1 MDKERLAVL
10 RQEVNEMYFKKEMSK
25 REVIKQARV
34 SNDFVTAW
42 TKSPDQDFAIDNWG
56 WPKGKRRKL
65 AKVDEQRIKE
75 IYHSLEAL

>member
-42 TKSPDQDFAIDNWG
+42 TKSPDQDFAMIIGVGQKEKGENWL
-56 WPKGKRRKL
+56 KLTNRESKRCTI
-65 AKVDEQRIKE
+65 A
-75 IYHSLEAL
+75 